1 MSSQSYSCDV
11 QLVKVQ
17 PHIAGKSCCNNWNRI
32 TGTIP
37 HPSSLD
43 PLLQRKRAPTP
54 TPTSTSSSGIRVL
67 AF

>member
-17 PHIAGKSCCNNWNRI
+17 PHIAGNGSCNNCNRI

-37 HPSSLD
+37 HPLSLD

-54 TPTSTSSSGIRVL
+54 TLTSTSNGGIHVL